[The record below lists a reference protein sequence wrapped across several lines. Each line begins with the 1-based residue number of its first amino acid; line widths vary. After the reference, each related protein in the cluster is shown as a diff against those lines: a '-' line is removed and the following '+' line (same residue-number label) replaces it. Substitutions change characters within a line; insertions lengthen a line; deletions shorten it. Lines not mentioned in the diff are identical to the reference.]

1 MTNNGYIYFPELF
14 MKFGSLKKYL
24 LKTYNLEMKHKMQT
38 GGTADSSM
46 SNDPIIG
53 GTMASSMRKGGY
65 IPKIGDTINITD
77 INSLM
82 KGKSG
87 VVVMKL
93 SEKQYIVKTLEN
105 GVGKNVI
112 VNTSGMN
119 NIPNIDKLEKGAM
132 LEYEDGYPTN
142 NSSSED
148 LESLLNMLEEKNVPY
163 DTDSEVIYFDINKLN
178 EEEKNHVHRLLNL
191 KFKTGGEVKN
201 ENKTYWRDKIEIA
214 KMHMKEAINT
224 KNAGWVVML
233 KKRIKKYEG
242 EIEKFKTGGGVGKK
256 RTMELHDAVIYK
268 DETYYITEKDGQL
281 GLKTFRQGAWGFD
294 FNFVPLSK
302 IDVDKQ
308 VKDMYGNSV
317 IIPTKMATGGGV
329 GDDLVY
335 FIVDNDDADMLLHE
349 NFRKHIDYEN
359 LDNGDVL
366 YKMDRRNFERFEDL
380 AYSTSQ
386 KFEDAIEEVNSD
398 GSYMMAK
405 GGGVGGN
412 KKIELLNGFDIEG
425 PSKNYIKAKQIV
437 KAIDKEMKSV
447 MKEYEDEGES
457 AAMDA
462 RDDVFYEYEEQ
473 LKEIGFKQIDE
484 NDSKKSTAFTEKQI
498 NEEVK
503 DNIAWDKIYNKISD
517 YDPIKDKY
525 SVFIKQTNKT
535 YTHSDKQT
543 LIDIVLK
550 DLKKHNVSKF
560 AKGGGVDILPPQG
573 TLLTKDKKLKLD
585 YTKVGDNY
593 EFTVYEGESNPV
605 ENYSRTSFKNK
616 DKNVKKMNHNQ
627 FINYIYSEGYIDD
640 NKMATGGGVGD
651 FEGSG
656 LIVVGRAQIDN
667 NKIKHF
673 VEDGDYYGVWNAREG
688 YWFFQEDEDNIDELE
703 MELTEEFD
711 DLNIDAR
718 FEYQEYKNGG
728 SMKKGGGV
736 NVLETEEYHYKKYLD
751 FKNKAEEL
759 LNSNEMPSKYET
771 PKKGTKSY
779 DIGKKQMEF
788 SDEAQ
793 KHYSMYLKLKKEREQ
808 MATGGG
814 VGDNKKGLLQKER
827 IRLRKQLNDAL
838 ENRPSTMSAIEESLK
853 RIDYLIEYEQQTGE
867 KISAKELKSL
877 LNPYSKFNAKYK
889 METGGKVK
897 KQPSQMT
904 DKQKAGWSKMNKV
917 MSEFKQKKLHS
928 GTKKGPIVKDR
939 QQAIA
944 IALSEAREAMNVK
957 QKGWKHKKK

>member
-14 MKFGSLKKYL
+14 MKFSSLKKYL

-38 GGTADSSM
+38 GGTADSSI
-46 SNDPIIG
+46 SNDPIIN
-53 GTMASSMRKGGY
+53 GTMASSMAKGGY

-93 SEKQYIVKTLEN
+93 SEKQYIVKVLEN
-105 GVGKNVI
+105 GVSKNVI

-119 NIPNIDKLEKGAM
+119 NILNIDKLEKGAM

-142 NSSSED
+142 NASSED

-191 KFKTGGEVKN
+191 
-201 ENKTYWRDKIEIA
+201 
-214 KMHMKEAINT
+214 
-224 KNAGWVVML
+224 
-233 KKRIKKYEG
+233 
-242 EIEKFKTGGGVGKK
+242 KFKTGGGVGKK

-317 IIPTKMATGGGV
+317 IIPTKMAT
-329 GDDLVY
+329 
-335 FIVDNDDADMLLHE
+335 
-349 NFRKHIDYEN
+349 
-359 LDNGDVL
+359 
-366 YKMDRRNFERFEDL
+366 
-380 AYSTSQ
+380 
-386 KFEDAIEEVNSD
+386 
-398 GSYMMAK
+398 
-405 GGGVGGN
+405 
-412 KKIELLNGFDIEG
+412 
-425 PSKNYIKAKQIV
+425 
-437 KAIDKEMKSV
+437 
-447 MKEYEDEGES
+447 
-457 AAMDA
+457 
-462 RDDVFYEYEEQ
+462 
-473 LKEIGFKQIDE
+473 
-484 NDSKKSTAFTEKQI
+484 
-498 NEEVK
+498 
-503 DNIAWDKIYNKISD
+503 
-517 YDPIKDKY
+517 
-525 SVFIKQTNKT
+525 
-535 YTHSDKQT
+535 
-543 LIDIVLK
+543 
-550 DLKKHNVSKF
+550 
-560 AKGGGVDILPPQG
+560 GGGVDILPPQG

-656 LIVVGRAQIDN
+656 LIVVGRTQIDN
-667 NKIKHF
+667 NKIKEF

-703 MELTEEFD
+703 MELTEEFAE
-711 DLNIDAR
+711 LNIDAR
-718 FEYQEYKNGG
+718 FEYQEYEYGGKMAKGGGVDGFDKMETGGALEKNYQEAIAEKFIPKTMSYEEYVQKYGEKAKFLNAFYREKGMTEPQWKKWSTKSLEKFGVDLTGYEMKTGGFVAKSGLANAIIHYKKHPGDFSNEVQKLKDAGVTSDDVFSFSSLFNRDTFNVGYIRNGKLEEQIKKTYFNGEEQTKELKKAVALKEFILAVDNYYGEKTWYNKFEYGG
-728 SMKKGGGV
+728 SMK
-736 NVLETEEYHYKKYLD
+736 
-751 FKNKAEEL
+751 
-759 LNSNEMPSKYET
+759 
-771 PKKGTKSY
+771 
-779 DIGKKQMEF
+779 Q
-788 SDEAQ
+788 
-793 KHYSMYLKLKKEREQ
+793 
-808 MATGGG
+808 
-814 VGDNKKGLLQKER
+814 
-827 IRLRKQLNDAL
+827 
-838 ENRPSTMSAIEESLK
+838 
-853 RIDYLIEYEQQTGE
+853 
-867 KISAKELKSL
+867 
-877 LNPYSKFNAKYK
+877 
-889 METGGKVK
+889 GGKVK
-897 KQPSQMT
+897 KQPSKMT
-904 DKQKAGWSKMNKV
+904 DKQKAGWAKMNKV

-928 GTKKGPIVKDR
+928 GSKKGPIVKDR
-939 QQAIA
+939 QQALA

-957 QKGWKHKKK
+957 QKGWKHKKKTGGSVSSLENYTFDELLKLSSMLVHPYRYSKNEVDNAKKIYKSVGLLDKNGNMYSPENVNLNKKTKDGKTLKDIINKFA